1 MSILEQMKDP
11 ALLEQM
17 GLGTKLWGSVTVMI
31 IGMAACLVALT
42 AIMYAIKL
50 MHFIFREKKQS
61 EAPAAPE
68 AAAAAAAAPAAVDL
82 SAFPAGSLVLSCPC
96 EGTVRQL
103 NAGVGASVR
112 AGDVLLLLD
121 AFNTVNEI
129 VAPED
134 GVVREIRVSA
144 GDRVSGGDALVVF

>member
-17 GLGTKLWGSVTVMI
+17 GLGAKLWGSVTVMI

-68 AAAAAAAAPAAVDL
+68 AAAAAPAAVDL